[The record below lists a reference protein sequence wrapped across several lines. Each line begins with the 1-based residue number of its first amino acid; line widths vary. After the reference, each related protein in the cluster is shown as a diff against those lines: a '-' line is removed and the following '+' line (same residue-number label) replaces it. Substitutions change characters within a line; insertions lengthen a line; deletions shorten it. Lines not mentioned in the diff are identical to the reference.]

1 MAVRRLTAV
10 WACGPGLGQAI
21 MAVFGAL
28 LPCVASG
35 ASAPALQAC
44 AATAGDAQRLAC
56 YDRLAGRGARQG
68 EPLGKQDEQ
77 AAAQAAPGAE
87 PAAAPGSA
95 AVSGPRPLPSQSARP
110 APVAVASPPQAPC
123 RDAQHGSWSR
133 FWELTPQTDC
143 GTFHLRG
150 YRPLSVSL
158 VHADRV
164 NRAPSSPA
172 PGRSSVAATDYRV
185 NEMRVQLSVR
195 TKIATGLLTHDDP
208 QRKDSLWFAY
218 TQQSYWQLFSGHLSR
233 PFRATDHEPEF
244 IYVYPLD
251 LSLPARWRL
260 RYAGLGVVHQSN
272 GQSLPLSRSWNR
284 TYLTAGAD
292 LDERWLLN
300 VRLWHR
306 VSERGPD
313 DDNPG
318 MDDGMGRAELRL
330 GWQVN
335 RDHALSLTLRHA
347 LHDAGRGSV
356 RLEWFKALAPALGT
370 NDLRLHTQLFS
381 GYGDS
386 LTDYNFRRTVLSV
399 GLSLLDF

>member
-1 MAVRRLTAV
+1 MAARRLTLVRAT
-10 WACGPGLGQAI
+10 GLGLGQALT
-21 MAVFGAL
+21 AVLVAL
-28 LPCVASG
+28 VLWVPLG
-35 ASAPALQAC
+35 ASARTLQAC
-44 AATAGDAQRLAC
+44 GAITDDAQRLAC
-56 YDRLAGRGARQG
+56 YDRLAGRGASQGALQGQRQG
-68 EPLGKQDEQ
+68 QP
-77 AAAQAAPGAE
+77 AAEAAPGAE
-87 PAAAPGSA
+87 LA
-95 AVSGPRPLPSQSARP
+95 SGPRSGAVAKPQPISSQSPQA
-110 APVAVASPPQAPC
+110 APVALASGSQAPC
-123 RDAQHGSWSR
+123 RDLQHGSWSR

-172 PGRSSVAATDYRV
+172 PGRSATAASDYRAT
-185 NEMRVQLSVR
+185 EMRVQLSVR

-218 TQQSYWQLFSGHLSR
+218 TQQSYWQLFSGQLSR

-251 LSLPARWRL
+251 LSLPAGWRL

-292 LDERWLLN
+292 LNERWLIN
-300 VRLWHR
+300 ARLWHR
-306 VSERGPD
+306 VSERSPD

-318 MDDGMGRAELRL
+318 MADGMGRAELRL
-330 GWQVN
+330 GWQAH
-335 RDHALSLTLRHA
+335 RDHTLSLTLRHA
-347 LHDAGRGSV
+347 LHDSGRGSA
-356 RLEWFKALAPALGT
+356 RLEWFKALVPASGQS
-370 NDLRLHTQLFS
+370 DLRLHTQLFS

-386 LTDYNFRRTVLSV
+386 LTDYNFRRTVFSV

>member
-1 MAVRRLTAV
+1 MVD
-10 WACGPGLGQAI
+10 
-21 MAVFGAL
+21 
-28 LPCVASG
+28 
-35 ASAPALQAC
+35 
-44 AATAGDAQRLAC
+44 DAQRLAC
-56 YDRLAGRGARQG
+56 YDRLAGRSPMPGDPQG
-68 EPLGKQDEQ
+68 PHR
-77 AAAQAAPGAE
+77 AASNSAQAPELASG
-87 PAAAPGSA
+87 PGSG
-95 AVSGPRPLPSQSARP
+95 AVSGPLSSNEP
-110 APVAVASPPQAPC
+110 ATAASWSLAPC
-123 RDAQHGSWSR
+123 RDRQHGSWSR

-172 PGRSSVAATDYRV
+172 PGRSAATATDYRST
-185 NEMRVQLSVR
+185 ELRVQLSVR

-272 GQSLPLSRSWNR
+272 GQGLPLSRSWNR

-292 LDERWLLN
+292 LNERWLLSA
-300 VRLWHR
+300 RLWHR
-306 VSERGPD
+306 FSEGSSD

-318 MDDGMGRAELRL
+318 IADGVGRAELRL
-330 GWQVN
+330 GWQVH

-347 LHDAGRGSV
+347 LHDAGRGSA
-356 RLEWFKALAPALGT
+356 RLEWFKTLAPTLGPSE
-370 NDLRLHTQLFS
+370 LRLHTQLFS

-386 LTDYNFRRTVLSV
+386 LTDYNFRRTALSV

>member
-1 MAVRRLTAV
+1 MAAHQQTRGWIA
-10 WACGPGLGQAI
+10 GLGIGPALK
-21 MAVFGAL
+21 AVL
-28 LPCVASG
+28 VAPLACL
-35 ASAPALQAC
+35 ASAAWAQALQVC
-44 AATAGDAQRLAC
+44 AATADDAQRLAC
-56 YDRLAGRGARQG
+56 YDRLVRGAPSPG
-68 EPLGKQDEQ
+68 PQDRPV
-77 AAAQAAPGAE
+77 AAEAAPE
-87 PAAAPGSA
+87 PEPGAAPR
-95 AVSGPRPLPSQSARP
+95 SGAIARPQPLPQRPP
-110 APVAVASPPQAPC
+110 APVAVSSWGQAPC
-123 RDAQHGSWSR
+123 RDPQQGSWSR

-172 PGRSSVAATDYRV
+172 PGRSATVPTDYRT

-195 TKIATGLLTHDDP
+195 TKIASGMLTHDDP
-208 QRKDSLWFAY
+208 KRKDSLWFAY

-251 LSLPARWRL
+251 LHLPARWRL

-292 LDERWLLN
+292 LNERWLVN
-300 VRLWHR
+300 ARLWHR
-306 VSERGPD
+306 VSERSPD

-318 MDDGMGRAELRL
+318 MAEGMGRAELRL
-330 GWQVN
+330 SWQVH

-347 LHDAGRGSV
+347 LHDSGRGSA
-356 RLEWFKALAPALGT
+356 RLEWFKTLAPAFGQS
-370 NDLRLHTQLFS
+370 DLRLHTQLFS

-386 LTDYNFRRTVLSV
+386 LTDYNFRRTVFSV

>member
-1 MAVRRLTAV
+1 MSARRLSGAYGPLLGPAV
-10 WACGPGLGQAI
+10 GVLFGTLLPGLVLGESMPTLQT
-21 MAVFGAL
+21 
-28 LPCVASG
+28 CVA
-35 ASAPALQAC
+35 
-44 AATAGDAQRLAC
+44 TRDDVQRLAC
-56 YDRLAGRGARQG
+56 YDRLAGRGSERAELASGSVAGPGTART
-68 EPLGKQDEQ
+68 
-77 AAAQAAPGAE
+77 AIVAGAE
-87 PAAAPGSA
+87 A
-95 AVSGPRPLPSQSARP
+95 GPSLATPPS
-110 APVAVASPPQAPC
+110 QAPC
-123 RDAQHGSWSR
+123 KDPGHGVWSR

-172 PGRSSVAATDYRV
+172 PGRSATAATDYRI

-195 TKIATGLLTHDDP
+195 TKIATGLLTHEDP
-208 QRKDSLWFAY
+208 HRKDSLWFAY
-218 TQQSYWQLFSGHLSR
+218 TQQSYWQLFSAYLSR

-251 LSLPARWRL
+251 LSLPAQWRL
-260 RYAGLGVVHQSN
+260 RYAGLGVAHQSN
-272 GQSLPLSRSWNR
+272 GQGLPLSRSWNR
-284 TYLTAGAD
+284 TYLMAGAD
-292 LDERWLLN
+292 LHDRWLIN
-300 VRLWHR
+300 ARLWHR
-306 VSERGPD
+306 FSERSGD

-335 RDHALSLTLRHA
+335 RDHGLSLTFRHA
-347 LHDAGRGSV
+347 LRDTGRGSM
-356 RLEWFKALAPALGT
+356 RLEWFKALAPATGPS
-370 NDLRLHTQLFS
+370 DLRLHTQLFS

>member
-1 MAVRRLTAV
+1 MATHRLTGVRAR
-10 WACGPGLGQAI
+10 GSGLGQAM
-21 MAVFGAL
+21 MAVLGAL
-28 LPCVASG
+28 LPCMALSG
-35 ASAPALQAC
+35 SAPALQTC
-44 AATAGDAQRLAC
+44 AATSDDAQRLAC
-56 YDRLAGRGARQG
+56 YDRLAGRGEDWARVVG
-68 EPLGKQDEQ
+68 STEPVAG
-77 AAAQAAPGAE
+77 PG
-87 PAAAPGSA
+87 PA
-95 AVSGPRPLPSQSARP
+95 RPLSAVTEAGLR
-110 APVAVASPPQAPC
+110 AVASPSQAAC
-123 RDAQHGSWSR
+123 KDRQHGVWSR
-133 FWELTPQTDC
+133 FWELTRQTDC

-158 VHADRV
+158 VQADQV
-164 NRAPSSPA
+164 NRAPSSPS
-172 PGRSSVAATDYRV
+172 PGRSATAATDYRTT
-185 NEMRVQLSVR
+185 EMRVQLSVR
-195 TKIATGLLTHDDP
+195 TKIATGLLTRDDP

-251 LSLPARWRL
+251 LALPARWRL
-260 RYAGLGVVHQSN
+260 RYAGLGVAHQSN
-272 GQSLPLSRSWNR
+272 GQGLPLSRSWNR
-284 TYLTAGAD
+284 TYLMAGAD
-292 LDERWLLN
+292 LDDRWLVN
-300 VRLWHR
+300 ARLWHR
-306 VSERGPD
+306 FSERSPD

-330 GWQVN
+330 GWQIN
-335 RDHALSLTLRHA
+335 RDHGLSLTLRHA
-347 LHDAGRGSV
+347 LRDAGRGSA